1 MKAIVL
7 AIVVVLAIAISAH
20 AEMDVDTDKA
30 WKVTNTKDG
39 SSELVFEPVIIEDM
53 NSHYKWMVATSC
65 DPKAEECAS
74 FEFNIDNVKMTK
86 VNSKV
91 ARKFLD
97 GELKAF

>member
-7 AIVVVLAIAISAH
+7 AIAAIFAIATSVQAQI
-20 AEMDVDTDKA
+20 DVDTSKA

-65 DPKAEECAS
+65 DPKAEECAA
-74 FEFNIDNVKMTK
+74 FEFNIDHVKMVK
-86 VNSKV
+86 VSPKL
-91 ARKFLD
+91 AKQFLD